1 MKLIIPAFD
10 QHYRVSAT
18 DYNWTNPGEILTIGT
33 DDAFVGLDSRR
44 YTTHGRFTA
53 LDVTRADV
61 NAKIISLLTQ
71 DGFYVPGR
79 ERQSTE
85 TRRRM
90 GEVFGLAR
98 GFEVGTVIGLHRGRP
113 RRHDAPPN

>member
-10 QHYRVSAT
+10 QRYRVSAT
-18 DYNWTNPGEILTIGT
+18 DYNWTDPGEILTIGA
-33 DDAFVGLDSRR
+33 DDAFVGIDSRR
-44 YTTHGRFTA
+44 YSTHGRVTA
-53 LDVTRADV
+53 LDVTRDEV
-61 NAKIISLLTQ
+61 TAKIISLLTR

-90 GEVFGLAR
+90 GEVFGLTR
-98 GFEVGTVIGLHRGRP
+98 GFEVGAVICLHRGRP
-113 RRHDAPPN
+113 RRHTSPPN

>member
-1 MKLIIPAFD
+1 MKLIVPAFD

-18 DYNWTNPGEILTIGT
+18 DYNWTNPDEILTIGT
-33 DDAFVGLDSRR
+33 DEAFVGLDSRR
-44 YTTHGRFTA
+44 YTTHGRVAA
-53 LDVTRADV
+53 LDVTRAEV
-61 NAKIISLLTQ
+61 TAKIISLLAR

-98 GFEVGTVIGLHRGRP
+98 GLETGAVIVLHRGRP
-113 RRHDAPPN
+113 RRHAAPPN